1 MTKKTVNPVQR
12 NKRMKHV
19 DPSED
24 QSEEETF
31 EVVNNPPDKN
41 TEEEEEEDEP
51 KDNKKKKAPTQKQ
64 AQQKGGLNWA
74 AIAILCM
81 FALPLLLGGF
91 MQLMDFLYPQAAADR
106 KVRDRVLRCYEVA
119 NPSKVAEVDKFVE
132 RYRGREHILFSQL
145 RAKYEK
151 YPECQY

>member
-19 DPSED
+19 DPTED

-41 TEEEEEEDEP
+41 AEEVEEEDEP
-51 KDNKKKKAPTQKQ
+51 KDNKKKKSPTQKQ

-91 MQLMDFLYPQAAADR
+91 MQ
-106 KVRDRVLRCYEVA
+106 V
-119 NPSKVAEVDKFVE
+119 SAEHFNLL
-132 RYRGREHILFSQL
+132 LFSQYFSSSWISSTL
-145 RAKYEK
+145 KQQLIEK
-151 YPECQY
+151 SESES